1 MSESP
6 SATERAAIA
15 VSNKR
20 DVNLPMPWFV
30 RSAKY
35 QPRSGNVIQPLING
49 QRAFAAVH
57 DAISKATKSIDII
70 SWGFDPSMRLL
81 RPDGERIGSLL
92 ERKAGAGVE
101 VRLLVWKTA
110 LANVGENNIIGDG
123 LFGSGGGSGGL
134 GSGMES
140 TSEGGAPNDDPD
152 GFNGYGHVRSPSGS
166 AAVRYGDPD
175 AKAFNRD
182 WFAKSVPNLSF
193 RTRGFSS
200 FDRGA
205 IEMRHVAKH
214 GVGGH
219 KQRLALTWVPS
230 HHQKVILVDYEL
242 PEQAIGFVMGHNLL
256 RNYWDTDD
264 HAYVSDLREH
274 FPPWQDLS
282 SRVFGPVLHDLNEN
296 FCTAWSKAQ
305 PWIGSALPISE
316 ARLRI
321 KAEDFVLPASKRGT
335 PGMAQICRTQPQ
347 ENDRSILE
355 SYKLALG
362 NARSYVYFENQ
373 YFRNTELA
381 MRLREMRRAL
391 KSRGWKRDLY
401 VFVVTNV
408 PDDHGRITTYE
419 TLEALGKT
427 DRMPNIEKKSDPIES
442 DQEALRRADLEGMNI
457 VICTLC
463 ASGVRMSQPVV
474 MQGSGPGPMGLPSFS
489 VSPPMAQT
497 VYQPIYVHS
506 KLLLVDD
513 VFFTLGSA
521 NINTRSMEVDSELNI
536 AVPSPEVAQQWR
548 KHLWSLHTKG
558 QAGDVPAREFLLWQR
573 AAQRNGRLRDGSKP
587 LESSLVDF
595 LDEASSGSRAD

>member
-1 MSESP
+1 MSGSP
-6 SATERAAIA
+6 SVTERAAIA

-20 DVNLPMPWFV
+20 DVNLPMPWFA

-49 QRAFAAVH
+49 QRAFAALH
-57 DAISKATKSIDII
+57 DAIGKATKSVDII
-70 SWGFDPSMRLL
+70 SWGFDPSMRLV

-92 ERKAGAGVE
+92 ESKARAGVE

-110 LANVGENNIIGDG
+110 AANFGENNIIGDG
-123 LFGSGGGSGGL
+123 LFGSGGGSGGI
-134 GSGMES
+134 GSGTGS
-140 TSEGGAPNDDPD
+140 TSAGGAAHTNPD
-152 GFNGYGHVRSPSGS
+152 GFNGYGHPRSAGGS
-166 AAVRYGDPD
+166 AAVRYGDPE
-175 AKAFNRD
+175 ARTFNRA

-193 RTRGFSS
+193 RTRGFDTL
-200 FDRGA
+200 DRGV
-205 IEMRHVAKH
+205 IEARHVLKH
-214 GVGGH
+214 GIGGH
-219 KQRLALTWVPS
+219 TQRLALTAFPS
-230 HHQKVILVDYEL
+230 HHQKMILIDYEL

-264 HAYVSDLREH
+264 HSYASDLRES

-282 SRVFGPVLHDLNEN
+282 SRVWGPVLHDLNEN

-305 PWIGSALPISE
+305 PWIGSTLPISD
-316 ARLRI
+316 ARLKI
-321 KAEDFVLPASKRGT
+321 GAEEFSSPAAKHGL

-355 SYKLALG
+355 CYRLALG

-381 MRLREMRRAL
+381 TRLREMRRAL
-391 KSRGWKRDLY
+391 KARGWRRDLY

-442 DQEALRRADLEGMNI
+442 DQETLRTADLEGMNI

-463 ASGVRMSQPVV
+463 ASSVRVSQPAV
-474 MQGSGPGPMGLPSFS
+474 MQGNGPGPMGLPSFS
-489 VSPPMAQT
+489 ISPPIAQT

-536 AVPSPEVAQQWR
+536 AAPSPELTQQWR
-548 KHLWSLHTKG
+548 KHLWGLHTKK
-558 QAGDVPAREFLLWQR
+558 QVGDIPEQEFRSWQESARE
-573 AAQRNGRLRDGSKP
+573 NTRLRGSGKP
-587 LESSLVDF
+587 LKSSLVEF
-595 LDEASSGSRAD
+595 LDEAASGSRAD